1 MGVDFRQTQ
10 NVVCWNNVSNE
21 LETIDL
27 SSLDPREN
35 NKHIWVVWFPHYKWN
50 FNMYFQ
56 EHDSIVR
63 MSKKRGFDMGLIAKK
78 MLVESNFDQ
87 REVIDNLSNK
97 LLITT
102 HDDNPLEMLFNVSEE
117 NKTISLKSKVFFNTN
132 MGFMS
137 GLLETFNFNRITHNE
152 RNLFEQF

>member
-1 MGVDFRQTQ
+1 
-10 NVVCWNNVSNE
+10 
-21 LETIDL
+21 
-27 SSLDPREN
+27 
-35 NKHIWVVWFPHYKWN
+35 
-50 FNMYFQ
+50 MYFQ

-117 NKTISLKSKVFFNTN
+117 NQNNLTQKQSFF
-132 MGFMS
+132 
-137 GLLETFNFNRITHNE
+137 
-152 RNLFEQF
+152 